1 METERD
7 RLPLLHEVQQR
18 QLTQVEAASRLNV
31 SDRQVL
37 RMLLR
42 LRERGD
48 RSLVHGPRRR
58 PSNRKL
64 SMQKPKNRW
73 R

>member
-1 METERD
+1 VR
-7 RLPLLHEVQQR
+7 
-18 QLTQVEAASRLNV
+18 
-31 SDRQVL
+31 

-48 RSLVHGPRRR
+48 RSLVHGLRGR

-64 SMQKPKNRW
+64 DERI
-73 R
+73 